1 MSFWAPQEDEEHLDD
16 PGARRLP
23 VLGRRTMSTD
33 NQRKSKSV
41 CVCGVHARAD
51 QLTRTE
57 THPFFLLFSRLIFL
71 H

>member
-33 NQRKSKSV
+33 NQRESKSV
-41 CVCGVHARAD
+41 CVCVGYMLVQTSSHGRK
-51 QLTRTE
+51 LIRS
-57 THPFFLLFSRLIFL
+57 FFFSAV
-71 H
+71 